1 MNTPSYS
8 LKSGFLYQSE
18 IIGRKY
24 HTLALFLKKFSGR
37 IYDRHT
43 SMHEDVAGMLSETV
57 DFAIA
62 SLKAGAASQC

>member
-24 HTLALFLKKFSGR
+24 HTLALFLKFSGR

-43 SMHEDVAGMLSETV
+43 SMPEDVAGMLSETV
-57 DFAIA
+57 DGAIA
-62 SLKAGAASQC
+62 SLKAGAATQC